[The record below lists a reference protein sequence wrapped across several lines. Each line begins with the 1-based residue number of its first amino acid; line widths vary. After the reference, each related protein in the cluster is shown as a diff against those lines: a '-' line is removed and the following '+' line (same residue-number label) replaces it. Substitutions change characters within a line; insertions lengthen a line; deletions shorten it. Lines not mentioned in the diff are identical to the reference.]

1 MASSGSSTTTSTPK
15 RSRLLTWW
23 DSLSP
28 LSRFLAITLA
38 APLTVLNV
46 WSLATIFSYFQSL
59 LVILLVAALL
69 SFLLNYPV
77 NFLEQR
83 GLRRGQAAILVFF
96 ATIILFA
103 VLGVTLLP
111 LAIAQ
116 AQQLVARLPE
126 WFDSGQR
133 QLMML
138 NERIDTFGLP
148 ISLDGLIV
156 QINDRLK
163 AQLQT
168 IAGRALNL
176 SVNLAVFTVAKLLD
190 VILITISTLY
200 LLQHGRD
207 VWASLVSWLPAQIQ
221 QPFSQTL
228 RSSFQNYFLG
238 QIISATCM
246 AIGLTSVFLLMRVP
260 FGLLFGLTIGLMAL
274 VPFGGT
280 AGIILITLLV
290 ALRDIGLAFQVL
302 AASLVVQQIV
312 ENGIAPRILGS
323 VTGLNP
329 FWVFVSLLA
338 GARVGGLL
346 GVVVA
351 VPTAVV
357 VKEALVAIRSTR
369 KTDDTENQKLAKPV
383 EADYSMAPELLRSTN
398 PDADELDP
406 DKPDPELTT
415 PGRSD
420 PVAKPH

>member
-1 MASSGSSTTTSTPK
+1 MVTSGSSTPK
-15 RSRLLTWW
+15 RSRLLNWW
-23 DSLSP
+23 ESLSP

-38 APLTVLNV
+38 APLIVLNV
-46 WSLATIFSYFQSL
+46 WAFATIFSYFQSL
-59 LVILLVAALL
+59 LVVLIVAGLF

-77 NFLEQR
+77 GWLERQGIQR
-83 GLRRGQAAILVFF
+83 GQSAILVFF
-96 ATIILFA
+96 AAILLLL
-103 VLGVTLLP
+103 VLGVTLVP

-116 AQQLVARLPE
+116 AQQLVVRLPE

-138 NERIDTFGLP
+138 NERIDSAGLP
-148 ISLDGLIV
+148 ISLDGLIA

-168 IAGRALNL
+168 IAGRVLNL

-190 VILITISTLY
+190 VVLIAISTLY

-207 VWASLVSWLPAQIQ
+207 VWDSLIGWLPTQIQ
-221 QPFSQTL
+221 QPFSRTL

-238 QIISATCM
+238 QIISATCL
-246 AIGLTSVFLLMRVP
+246 ASGLTSVFLLMKVP

-280 AGIILITLLV
+280 VGIALVTLLV
-290 ALRDIGLAFQVL
+290 ALRDIGLAVQVL
-302 AASLVVQQIV
+302 AVSVIVQQIV
-312 ENGIAPRILGS
+312 ENGIAPRVLGS

-357 VKEALVAIRSTR
+357 VKEALAAVRSTR
-369 KTDDTENQKLAKPV
+369 RS
-383 EADYSMAPELLRSTN
+383 EATHLH
-398 PDADELDP
+398 
-406 DKPDPELTT
+406 DKPHDSPSSNDERFHAEPNLSEPPLSEAEPSNPEASV
-415 PGRSD
+415 RSGL
-420 PVAKPH
+420 

>member
-1 MASSGSSTTTSTPK
+1 MVIGSSTAMESSRPK
-15 RSRLLTWW
+15 RSRLLIWW
-23 DSLSP
+23 ESLSP

-38 APLTVLNV
+38 APMTILNV
-46 WSLATIFSYFQSL
+46 WAFAAIFSYFESL
-59 LVILLVAALL
+59 LVVLLVAALL

-77 NFLEQR
+77 YWLEHH
-83 GLRRGQAAILVFF
+83 GLRRGQAAILVFLT
-96 ATIILFA
+96 AILLVS

-111 LAIAQ
+111 LAIGQ

-126 WFDSGQR
+126 WFDSGQH
-133 QLMML
+133 QLMIL
-138 NERIDTFGLP
+138 NDRIDTVGLP
-148 ISLDGLIV
+148 ISLDGIIV

-163 AQLQT
+163 AQLQSL
-168 IAGRALNL
+168 AGRALNL
-176 SVNLAVFTVAKLLD
+176 SLNLAVFTVAKLID
-190 VILITISTLY
+190 VVLIAISTLY

-207 VWASLVSWLPAQIQ
+207 VWKSLVEWLPIQVQ
-221 QPFSQTL
+221 QPFSRTL

-246 AIGLTSVFLLMRVP
+246 AVGLTSVFLLLKVP

-280 AGIILITLLV
+280 AGIVLITLLV
-290 ALRDIGLAFQVL
+290 ALRDIGLALQVL
-302 AASLVVQQIV
+302 AVSLIVQQIV
-312 ENGIAPRILGS
+312 ENGVAPRVLGS

-351 VPTAVV
+351 VPMAVV

-369 KTDDTENQKLAKPV
+369 KGDETDSSGTAGIAESEDPYRPNP
-383 EADYSMAPELLRSTN
+383 DIAPELVERR
-398 PDADELDP
+398 P
-406 DKPDPELTT
+406 KPLP
-415 PGRSD
+415 
-420 PVAKPH
+420 KPN

>member
-1 MASSGSSTTTSTPK
+1 MVSSGSSTPK

-23 DSLSP
+23 ESLSP

-46 WSLATIFSYFQSL
+46 WALATIFSYFQSL
-59 LVILLVAALL
+59 LVVLLVAALL

-77 NFLEQR
+77 NLLEYN

-96 ATIILFA
+96 AAILGVS
-103 VLGVTLLP
+103 VLGVTLVP
-111 LAIAQ
+111 LAFGQ

-138 NERIDTFGLP
+138 NERIDGFGLP
-148 ISLDGLIV
+148 ISLDGVIV
-156 QINDRLK
+156 QVNDRLK
-163 AQLQT
+163 GQLQT

-176 SVNLAVFTVAKLLD
+176 SLNLAVFTVAKVLD
-190 VILITISTLY
+190 VILIAISTLY

-207 VWASLVSWLPAQIQ
+207 VWTSLVEWLPKQVQ
-221 QPFSQTL
+221 QPFSKTL

-246 AIGLTSVFLLMRVP
+246 ATGLTSVFLLLKVP

-274 VPFGGT
+274 IPFGGT
-280 AGIILITLLV
+280 AGIVLITSLV
-290 ALRDIGLAFQVL
+290 ALRDIGLALQVL
-302 AASLVVQQIV
+302 AVSLLVQQIV
-312 ENGIAPRILGS
+312 ENGIAPRVLGS

-357 VKEALVAIRSTR
+357 VKEALIAVRSTR
-369 KTDDTENQKLAKPV
+369 KGDDADLHTLDGETDDLPV
-383 EADYSMAPELLRSTN
+383 VSPE
-398 PDADELDP
+398 
-406 DKPDPELTT
+406 
-415 PGRSD
+415 PGRSSSD
-420 PVAKPH
+420 IIAERRSNPIPKPN